1 MAESSSSNSS
11 GGDEQYSDYDD
22 ASSIDELTAANGE
35 RGGII
40 MAVQLVKNNP
50 LKLFERQCK
59 GRLKG
64 EARPI
69 VVVEYLRRL
78 FSLPF
83 CFAYYNK
90 KFVPCSCLNELQE
103 NISYDVIADR
113 LSKYLFFFNFLIFSV
128 CQRLLFYS

>member
-11 GGDEQYSDYDD
+11 GGDQQYSDYDD

-50 LKLFERQCK
+50 LKLFECQCK

-64 EARPI
+64 GGGGAQPT
-69 VVVEYLRRL
+69 VVVEYLERL

-90 KFVPCSCLNELQE
+90 KFVPCSCLNELRE
-103 NISYDVIADR
+103 NISYDVLADC
-113 LSKYLFFFNFLIFSV
+113 LSKYLFF
-128 CQRLLFYS
+128 